1 MGPARGRGRRIHLG
15 RTLRVVVIGA
25 GLSGLMAARSLAANG
40 HEVNVLDK
48 GRGVG
53 GRLATR
59 RIGDAV
65 LDHGAQFFTVRTDPF
80 AAHVDEWLGVG
91 VAHEWCRGF
100 DETDGHPRYVGSR
113 GMTGIAKH
121 LASGLE
127 VRTGVLV
134 ESVRVD
140 GNTVGISVADGS
152 VITADRVIITAPLP
166 QTAALLAGTGI
177 ELPPVFGAP
186 TYVQTLGLLVVLDSA
201 DHAVPAPGG
210 LQNPRDDMQFV
221 GDNMAKGI
229 SPVPAL
235 TFHFAPGFS
244 AGHFE
249 DDDDAL
255 TGVLMERA
263 RPWVGRA
270 GVAALEVKKWRYAT
284 PIAIHPAPCWTSPDG
299 MITLAGDAFA
309 GPRVE
314 AAALSGLA
322 AAGAVRR

>member
-1 MGPARGRGRRIHLG
+1 M
-15 RTLRVVVIGA
+15 RVVVIGA

-40 HEVNVLDK
+40 HDVTVLDK

-65 LDHGAQFFTVRTDPF
+65 LDHGAQFFTVRTDAF
-80 AAHVDEWLGVG
+80 AAHVDEWLAAG

-121 LASGLE
+121 LASGLD

-134 ESVRVD
+134 ESVSTHVD
-140 GNTVGISVADGS
+140 SVGISGSDGS
-152 VITADRVIITAPLP
+152 VVAADRVIVTAPLP

-177 ELPPVFGAP
+177 ELPPVFGEP
-186 TYVQTLGLLVVLDSA
+186 SYVQTLGLLVVLDST

-244 AGHFE
+244 ASVFE
-249 DDDDAL
+249 DDAESLGAL
-255 TGVLMERA
+255 LVERS
-263 RPWVGRA
+263 RPWIGSADVSA
-270 GVAALEVKKWRYAT
+270 FEVKKWRYAT
-284 PIAIHPAPCWTSPDG
+284 PLATHPDPCWTSPDG
-299 MITLAGDAFA
+299 LVTLAGDAFA

-322 AAGAVRR
+322 AAGAISS

>member
-1 MGPARGRGRRIHLG
+1 M
-15 RTLRVVVIGA
+15 RVVVIGA
-25 GLSGLMAARSLAANG
+25 GLSGLVAARSLAADG
-40 HEVNVLDK
+40 HEVTVLDK

-65 LDHGAQFFTVRTDPF
+65 LDHGAQFFTVRTDTF
-80 AAHVDEWLGVG
+80 AAHVSEWAGAG

-100 DETDGHPRYVGSR
+100 NESDGHPRYVGSR

-121 LASGLE
+121 LASGLD

-134 ESVRVD
+134 ESVRTVD
-140 GNTVGISVADGS
+140 HGVTITVADGGP
-152 VITADRVIITAPLP
+152 IGADRVIITAPLP

-186 TYVQTLGLLVVLDSA
+186 TYVQTLGLLVALDST

-210 LQNPRDDMQFV
+210 LQNPGDDMQFI

-235 TFHFAPGFS
+235 TFHFAPGLS
-244 AGHFE
+244 ASVFE
-249 DDDDAL
+249 DDTESL
-255 TGVLMERA
+255 GTILMERA

-270 GVAALEVKKWRYAT
+270 GVTAFEVKKWRYAT
-284 PIAIHPAPCWTSPDG
+284 PLATHPDPCWTSPDG
-299 MITLAGDAFA
+299 LVTLAGDAFA